1 MIINVDSLP
10 DCRCSTEDGANTVE
24 VDWDKLNREDVL
36 YYCGR
41 TDALLREVQLP
52 MGAILCSNI
61 NCDDVTHCNDLC
73 EMYNGIVSAIHET
86 SRPLHKHPRKAKNT
100 KPG

>member
-1 MIINVDSLP
+1 MIINVDKLP
-10 DCRCSTEDGANTVE
+10 DCSSLTEDGDNMVK

-41 TDALLREVQLP
+41 LDALLREVQLP

-61 NCDDVTHCNDLC
+61 NCDDVTLMTYMKCT
-73 EMYNGIVSAIHET
+73 MV
-86 SRPLHKHPRKAKNT
+86 
-100 KPG
+100 